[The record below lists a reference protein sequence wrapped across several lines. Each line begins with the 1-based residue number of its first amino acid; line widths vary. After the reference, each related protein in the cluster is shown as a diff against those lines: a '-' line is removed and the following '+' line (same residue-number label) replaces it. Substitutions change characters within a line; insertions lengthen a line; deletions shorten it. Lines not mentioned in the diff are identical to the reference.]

1 MCTYLTTTSYRH
13 GRLQNQSKF
22 IKNFYRQSP
31 GTCSKC
37 PADKLRRNIKEVC
50 LAYFYLASYDTQGN
64 KITLVRVF
72 KSKDEGAIC
81 GVVFGGGNGGGGW
94 VGGRNLHLINDQV
107 QFFFS
112 FCFMRGKK
120 GERDREIGG
129 INRYFFLFNVE
140 LESCNL

>member
-22 IKNFYRQSP
+22 IKNYYRQSP

-81 GVVFGGGNGGGGW
+81 GVVFGGGKGVVVGW
-94 VGGRNLHLINDQV
+94 VAVICILINDQV

-112 FCFMRGKK
+112 FCFFCV
-120 GERDREIGG
+120 ERKVRE
-129 INRYFFLFNVE
+129 R
-140 LESCNL
+140 